1 MAMSSY
7 DQAIKDIE
15 TSFGSVPGFVKG
27 VPQDVLV
34 QMWPLMKTYILGQ
47 SKIPPKYREMIALAA
62 AATMKCPY
70 CEAFHRGAAQM
81 NGATDE
87 ELAEAATIIGQTAFW
102 SSVLHSM
109 HYDMATFMS
118 ELQSI
123 GEYLTKKAA
132 PTTV

>member
-1 MAMSSY
+1 MSSY
-7 DQAIKDIE
+7 DQTVKDIE
-15 TSFGSVPGFVKG
+15 TSFGSVPGFLKG

-34 QMWPLMKTYILGQ
+34 QMWPVMKTFILGQ
-47 SKIPPKYREMIALAA
+47 TKIPPKYREMIALAS

-70 CEAFHRGAAQM
+70 CEAFHRGAAKM

-87 ELAEAATIIGQTAFW
+87 ELAEAATIIGQTTFW

-109 HYDMATFMS
+109 HYDMGTFMK

-123 GEYLTKKAA
+123 GDYLTKKTA
-132 PTTV
+132 PTTM